1 MASMVK
7 KYTAVIQKTD
17 DWWIGWVEEVNG
29 AIAQERTRVELLI
42 SLRYAVED
50 LLEMDGSTPREI
62 KFEVREVKE
71 TVV

>member
-1 MASMVK
+1 MPQI
-7 KYTAVIQKTD
+7 YTALIQRD
-17 DWWIGWVEEVNG
+17 DEWWIGWVEEVNG
-29 AIAQERTRVELLI
+29 AIAQERTRVELLK

-50 LLEMDGSTPREI
+50 LLEVDGSTLGEI

>member
-1 MASMVK
+1 MPQI
-7 KYTAVIQKTD
+7 YTALIQRD
-17 DWWIGWVEEVNG
+17 DEWWIGWVEEVNG
-29 AIAQERTRVELLI
+29 AIAQERTRLELLK

-50 LLEMDGSTPREI
+50 LLEVDGSTLGEI

>member
-1 MASMVK
+1 MPQI
-7 KYTAVIQKTD
+7 YTALIQRD
-17 DWWIGWVEEVNG
+17 DEWWIGWVEEVNG
-29 AIAQERTRVELLI
+29 AIAQERTRVELLK

-62 KFEVREVKE
+62 KFEVREVEE